1 MLSACR
7 GNVKHVYMRSLVIRV
22 GVGQYVK
29 TSVMVEQRAGKEKT
43 NRG

>member
-1 MLSACR
+1 MLLARHS
-7 GNVKHVYMRSLVIRV
+7 NVKHVYMRSLVIRV

-29 TSVMVEQRAGKEKT
+29 TSVMVERRAGKEKT